1 MPQVYMNPQARM
13 IDDLSDVRLRNGLEI
28 FELFREKIAVLDWE
42 VSNLFELMQQADDL
56 YV

>member
-1 MPQVYMNPQARM
+1 MNPQARM